1 MLFLLLEFF
10 VLNFFFLLSSPT
22 QTEQGPE
29 HASSDLFG
37 SPVRTEKRALPKVPK
52 DKEKD
57 KVYS

>member
-1 MLFLLLEFF
+1 M
-10 VLNFFFLLSSPT
+10 LNFFFLLSSPT